1 MKNFIWL
8 CALLVSMGRL
18 SAQVTVEVLLDE
30 DEFLPGESLPTAVRV
45 TNRSGQTLHFGSDV
59 TWLAF
64 SVESGDGSI
73 VEKKGDVL
81 FQGAFDLESPKRAT
95 VRVDIAPYFSLSRQG
110 RYSITAIVKI
120 KEWGREIA
128 SQPKW
133 FDVIEGAKLWE
144 ADFGVPK
151 SAGASNGPPE
161 VRKYVL
167 EQANYLHSQLKLYF
181 ELTDVSGSRV
191 LKVTPIGMMLS
202 FGQPEPAV
210 DRLSNLHVLYQNG
223 PHSFSYTIFSPKGDL
238 TVRQT
243 YDFTTRP
250 RLHADADGN
259 ITIVGGTRRL
269 TSSDVPSP
277 TASTNDIAPAK
288 P

>member
-1 MKNFIWL
+1 
-8 CALLVSMGRL
+8 MGRL

-45 TNRSGQTLHFGSDV
+45 TNRSGQTLHFGSDAN
-59 TWLAF
+59 WLAF

-73 VEKKGDVL
+73 IEKKGDVPFL
-81 FQGAFDLESPKRAT
+81 GAFDLESSKRAT
-95 VRVDIAPYFSLSRQG
+95 VRVDIAPYFNLLRQG
-110 RYSITAIVKI
+110 HYSITAIVRI

-128 SQPKW
+128 SRPKS
-133 FDVIEGAKLWE
+133 FDVIEGARLWE

-151 SAGASNGPPE
+151 PAGASNAPPE

-167 EQANYLHSQLKLYF
+167 EQANYLRSQLRLYF
-181 ELTDVSGSRV
+181 ELTDASGSRV

-210 DRLSNLHVLYQNG
+210 DKLSNLHVLYQNG
-223 PHSFSYTIFSPKGDL
+223 PRSFNYTVFNPNGDL

-243 YDFTTRP
+243 YDLTTRP

-259 ITIVGGTRRL
+259 ITILGGMRRM
-269 TSSDVPSP
+269 TSYDLPSP
-277 TASTNDIAPAK
+277 TISTNDIAPAK